1 MERAFTPEIW
11 REDPPP
17 PAAAG
22 YELCEVCSGKSR
34 LIWGEGNPGAPVAVI
49 LDNPGAREDRAGAEF
64 VCGTRQ
70 TLQKAICEAGMGPG
84 DFYLTYL
91 LKCRPLKKYDR
102 EKARQFSLPFLAGQ
116 IDSLRPRLLLCLGD
130 TVAQAV
136 LGDGGAHIKDLRGEW
151 RAAFGRPALF
161 SYHPLAVR
169 RRPNLA
175 SRFAEDFEA
184 LARALKALPPS
195 PGQLA

>member
-1 MERAFTPEIW
+1 M
-11 REDPPP
+11 
-17 PAAAG
+17 G
-22 YELCEVCSGKSR
+22 GGKPQGP
-34 LIWGEGNPGAPVAVI
+34 IAII
-49 LDNPGAREDRAGAEF
+49 LDNPGARENKEGAEY

-70 TLQKAICEAGMGPG
+70 TPQKAIYEANLKA
-84 DFYLTYL
+84 DDIYVTYL